1 MLGIRCLSI
10 TLSLALVVITGG
22 IIGGLSITTGN
33 RVTDQTKDTS
43 QRGLDATHKV
53 CNDGFDSLRKA
64 QQDGLGACFT
74 SGRDNAE
81 YLGGLLLEQVKQ
93 VIVTKMKNLLDAPLQ
108 AVQQIYDT
116 LATIPPAKLSDPI
129 MWDEAHSRWI
139 MHTWRAA
146 QRRGVT
152 QIQVAYT
159 PGTQSDGLGDGK
171 ARFHID
177 HPATV
182 GYPLD
187 QEHVL
192 MLVSEIPF
200 KCYPGNTLSRSQ
212 CEQERCIWCN
222 HNAGGAGY
230 CGNPRRV
237 EGEGDDAPWAPC
249 KAGYTSTVT
258 GPKPNYVSGYY
269 LGTADEDGLMYIGT
283 CGLDGK
289 DEACGCQA
297 RFDFHKKLADNNG
310 TVKGWPLGRPPRTGT
325 TEVYQALPR
334 IGSYRRRDGTWPEG
348 LTMEADA
355 VLESGACP
363 LSATLQG
370 VTALTGRQNGMPD
383 RIGMTRWTPVGAG
396 LPIPLLSVNVF
407 KSWTHSSVPS
417 FLGYIGAA
425 IDTAGF
431 SSFMKQVSLP
441 PNSRMYAVQMNPW
454 LGPPNKC
461 QDDFHGLLALMGM
474 SCATLN
480 ALKAVLGL
488 TCDTDLR
495 MLSSRLAFDNFLWKH
510 CPESCGRCPWTLE
523 ETVGAI
529 VGATHGETSVQ
540 VPIEESSYG
549 NEGLHD
555 LRALH
560 VFNTSDPPIRNHAR
574 WTMTLPGHYEG
585 FPSEEVVR
593 WTDDDGLL
601 WWTKVATITMPAEL
615 ELLKIYLVILVQR
628 DQAMKA
634 IDEATLIVQDDI
646 NRTTAA
652 VLAEVAEKRS
662 STAAN
667 IEKENKETE
676 DQKEKDF
683 LLMYIVVAI
692 CVALLMVVSVVFVHF
707 TIAPLLVLEGEMAD
721 VATMKLEFVDRD
733 RPLSQL
739 GEVAQ
744 MQSSFLQMV
753 RNLIEYRNYMPQS
766 ILCDGS
772 DEEEEEEEERQGTGA
787 TPSSPKASSRGGT
800 SSGGDRN
807 KSSKQS
813 IAMSKRSNFSR
824 VEIAQKKFAG
834 GPEELK
840 KRPVSFCSFNLSG
853 WHALLADKG
862 DLLTATHSNYLSK
875 AIAKITSTK
884 GIPDT
889 FCGDRIIGTF
899 NGVKPC
905 ATHRAQAPLCGA
917 GFLAQMKT
925 EHPAMRITCATV
937 SGDCKFG
944 NMGCT
949 GAKRF
954 TFVGGTYTW
963 ACALERFCASIGT
976 GILCD
981 KWICSEAQNSLHV
994 RIAAVVYFAKRA
1006 ASDQVVHEILGEK
1019 AVSEDEWMY
1028 QLEEAAANDPHAAWN
1043 SFVAAVIEKR
1053 FDNAKEAM
1061 IKLEETLA
1069 SGGGPPEAVLKMFQD
1084 AVRREEF
1091 ESTPL
1096 LYH

>member
-1 MLGIRCLSI
+1 MGFISIQSLTLTLSVCLVIISGGLTGYMSISTGENALDSTREMYEKGLKDTEDARSSGMDSCFQAGTSNSEELAGQLMEKVTESISARLQGYLQVPLGITKAASYFGSLIKPCFNAQGVYQWDTCPYEDKEWVDNVLSPFVYSLYLNGRDSGVTEVMYLWLPYDVVNVRLYLHIPFTHTAAVRANLSIPDDYRQTGVVSWPRATECGRLMDKQTCQTYSKVPPMMSEADWRAGGDYPGTGRGCAWCTRDKTLDAAKTLPYADPLYSQEGVCLSGNTCPYGFKPHPNYVWRPWFTI
-10 TLSLALVVITGG
+10 HTPPDPRGVAVDFGPCG
-22 IIGGLSITTGN
+22 SI
-33 RVTDQTKDTS
+33 VE
-43 QRGLDATHKV
+43 A
-53 CNDGFDSLRKA
+53 A
-64 QQDGLGACFT
+64 QG
-74 SGRDNAE
+74 SGRTPMTCEVPAVLQRFDLTLFRALTQAHHSERRDVLWSNPQAKGPMVSIQA
-81 YLGGLLLEQVKQ
+81 YSSWSH
-93 VIVTKMKNLLDAPLQ
+93 PLQ
-108 AVQQIYDT
+108 WDYGDGYGHTQGLIMAGVDLVAISDIMANMIGPLARGTHLYAVQQDPWQLKGAPTNYVCKDDPHGLIMAAGFSCPLLVNVLGLPCGID
-116 LATIPPAKLSDPI
+116 LNKLNDRMVKPYNYLGAHCPVSC
-129 MWDEAHSRWI
+129 DECPTDGGEGLLIGTSH
-139 MHTWRAA
+139 
-146 QRRGVT
+146 G
-152 QIQVAYT
+152 VAYSPT
-159 PGTQSDGLGDGK
+159 PLKGSAYEEQGLVDK
-171 ARFHID
+171 
-177 HPATV
+177 
-182 GYPLD
+182 YPI
-187 QEHVL
+187 HVTDAVNPVVRTHGRHV
-192 MLVSEIPF
+192 M
-200 KCYPGNTLSRSQ
+200 TLSS
-212 CEQERCIWCN
+212 
-222 HNAGGAGY
+222 A
-230 CGNPRRV
+230 
-237 EGEGDDAPWAPC
+237 
-249 KAGYTSTVT
+249 
-258 GPKPNYVSGYY
+258 
-269 LGTADEDGLMYIGT
+269 LGTAYHSLATGELSEWWYYPANATGTIKLAAERTMNVSDEGDEVLYWVMPRHLDDEYGLRMTII
-283 CGLDGK
+283 LLIPR
-289 DEACGCQA
+289 DEAMKTIDIATAKTRTEAEQA
-297 RFDFHKKLADNNG
+297 AAAVRSSIDKASAETNDEKEFDFMIMLI
-310 TVKGWPLGRPPRTGT
+310 V
-325 TEVYQALPR
+325 V
-334 IGSYRRRDGTWPEG
+334 
-348 LTMEADA
+348 
-355 VLESGACP
+355 VVAC
-363 LSATLQG
+363 LILIAISICF
-370 VTALTGRQNGMPD
+370 VFS
-383 RIGMTRWTPVGAG
+383 I
-396 LPIPLLSVNVF
+396 IKPLL
-407 KSWTHSSVPS
+407 
-417 FLGYIGAA
+417 LL
-425 IDTAGF
+425 
-431 SSFMKQVSLP
+431 QV
-441 PNSRMYAVQMNPW
+441 
-454 LGPPNKC
+454 
-461 QDDFHGLLALMGM
+461 DM
-474 SCATLN
+474 S
-480 ALKAVLGL
+480 
-488 TCDTDLR
+488 
-495 MLSSRLAFDNFLWKH
+495 
-510 CPESCGRCPWTLE
+510 
-523 ETVGAI
+523 
-529 VGATHGETSVQ
+529 
-540 VPIEESSYG
+540 
-549 NEGLHD
+549 
-555 LRALH
+555 
-560 VFNTSDPPIRNHAR
+560 
-574 WTMTLPGHYEG
+574 
-585 FPSEEVVR
+585 
-593 WTDDDGLL
+593 
-601 WWTKVATITMPAEL
+601 
-615 ELLKIYLVILVQR
+615 
-628 DQAMKA
+628 
-634 IDEATLIVQDDI
+634 
-646 NRTTAA
+646 
-652 VLAEVAEKRS
+652 EVA
-662 STAAN
+662 
-667 IEKENKETE
+667 
-676 DQKEKDF
+676 
-683 LLMYIVVAI
+683 L
-692 CVALLMVVSVVFVHF
+692 
-707 TIAPLLVLEGEMAD
+707 
-721 VATMKLEFVDRD
+721 MKLENVDLA
-733 RPLSQL
+733 RPASQL
-739 GEVAQ
+739 EEVGH
-744 MQSSFLQMV
+744 MQNSFVVMV
-753 RNLIEYRNYMPQS
+753 KNLIEYRNYMPQS
-766 ILCDGS
+766 ILCGD